1 MTTFTIGTPA
11 YADLLGTRAQADTMT
26 PSKLRA
32 TIRTELNEGVRNAY
46 SLGRLAAR
54 HDPDSALQTRDHTP
68 RASTAEFEHNHY
80 AMLVRMGDTPEDAA
94 REVAHYRATRNEYG
108 LDAY

>member
-32 TIRTELNEGVRNAY
+32 TIRAELSEGVRNAY

-54 HDPDSALQTRDHTP
+54 HDPDSALQTRDRNP
-68 RASTAEFEHNHY
+68 RDTAAEFDAAHY
-80 AMLVRMGDTPEDAA
+80 RMLVRMGSTPEHAA
-94 REVAHYRATRNEYG
+94 QEVARYRDNLTRY
-108 LDAY
+108 A